1 MMKSIT
7 ITLFL
12 LGIFSFSCYSQT
24 KTYTTTK
31 LEKSSI
37 KIDGNF
43 NDKDWNKITWEGN
56 FTQYEP
62 NEGEKPS
69 QNTEFKILYDNNNLY
84 VAIKAYDTEPAKIE
98 KRMSRR
104 DSWDGDLVAIQL
116 DSYFDKKTAFIFAVS
131 ASGVRSDAVTTNDD
145 VNNDDSTWDPLWEV
159 KTSITS
165 DGWNAEM
172 KIPLSQLRFNNK
184 VHKTW
189 GLEVV
194 RFYFR
199 NKEWNMWQYIPQ
211 KSSGWVSR
219 FGELNGIS
227 NLKPKR
233 QIEISPYFSS
243 KLELYE
249 KENGNPY
256 ADGKDIILN
265 AGVDGKIGI
274 TNNLT
279 LDFAINPDFGQVEAD
294 PSEVNLTAFETFFS
308 EKRPFFVEGS
318 NITDYQITPGGSPW
332 ARDNLFYSRRL
343 GSSPH
348 YYPNIANNEYVKMPE
363 NSRILGALKLTG
375 KTKSGLSIGIIES
388 LTNKEFAKIN
398 SNENERKEEVE
409 PFTNFFATRLQ
420 KDMNEGNTIF
430 GGMLT
435 STYRFINN
443 PNLDF
448 LNTSALTSGL
458 DFKQFLKD
466 KKYYISANLVAS
478 KIDGSTNAISEQQL
492 SSRRY
497 FQRPDADYLQYDST
511 RTTLSGYG
519 GNLTFGKQSNKGLR
533 YAANLTWRSPCL
545 ELNDIGYMR
554 RANNI
559 FQYVWGG
566 YKITKPF
573 SIFRQAG
580 INANEWSGW
589 DYGGTSTFFGG
600 NISTW
605 FQLKNFWSISLSAT
619 KETENVDNSI
629 LRGGPAMITPGSFNY
644 NIGMGTNSTKKLTLN
659 LSFYNS
665 YGNNKSS
672 SGYGIFAFINYRP
685 INILSISLAP
695 HYNANKSDL
704 QYISTQNMNNDTRY
718 IFGNIDQKTLSVT
731 MRVNLNITPD
741 FTIQY
746 YGAPFVSSGLYSDYK
761 KITDS
766 KNNIYE
772 NRFHSFGENE
782 IEYLLE
788 NEMYE
793 INEIG
798 SASNYYFGKP
808 DFNYKQ
814 FRSNL
819 VLRWEYK
826 PGSLLYLVW
835 SQDKTNYN
843 SSNGEFDIKENLKDM
858 FKVSAFDVI
867 LLKLSYR
874 FIK

>member
-1 MMKSIT
+1 MKKIT
-7 ITLFL
+7 STILIINMSFL
-12 LGIFSFSCYSQT
+12 ISLAQV
-24 KTYTTTK
+24 KTYTTSK

-43 NDKDWNKITWEGN
+43 DDYDWNKITWEGN

-84 VAIKAYDTEPAKIE
+84 VAIKAYDTEPQKIE

-116 DSYFDKKTAFIFAVS
+116 DSYFDKKTAFVFAVS

-159 KTSITS
+159 KTHITK

-172 KIPLSQLRFNNK
+172 RIPLSQLRFNNK
-184 VHKTW
+184 IHKTW

-219 FGELNGIS
+219 FGQLKGIS
-227 NLKPKR
+227 NIKPKR

-243 KLELYE
+243 KVELYE
-249 KENGNPY
+249 KEDGNPY
-256 ADGKDIILN
+256 ADGKDFILN

-294 PSEVNLTAFETFFS
+294 PSQVNLTAFETFFS

-348 YYPNIANNEYVKMPE
+348 YYPNTLSNEYIKMPE
-363 NSRILGALKLTG
+363 NTRILGALKLTG
-375 KTKSGLSIGIIES
+375 KTKKGLSIGIIES
-388 LTNKEFAKIN
+388 LTNKEFAKI
-398 SNENERKEEVE
+398 SNNGKERKEEVE
-409 PFTNFFATRLQ
+409 PFANFFAGRLQ
-420 KDMNEGNTIF
+420 KDMNDGNTIF
-430 GGMLT
+430 GGMIT
-435 STYRFINN
+435 STYRFIENS
-443 PNLDF
+443 NLDF
-448 LNTSALTSGL
+448 MNTSALTGGF
-458 DFKQFLKD
+458 DFKQFFKD
-466 KKYYISANLVAS
+466 KKYFLSANVIGS
-478 KIDGSTNAISEQQL
+478 QIYGSTNAISEQQL

-497 FQRPDADYLQYDST
+497 FQRPDANYFEYDST
-511 RTTLSGYG
+511 RTSLSGYG
-519 GNLTFGKQSNKGLR
+519 GNINIGKQANNGLR
-533 YAANLTWRSPCL
+533 YAANLTWRSPGV
-545 ELNDIGYMR
+545 ELNDVGYIR
-554 RANNI
+554 RSNNI
-559 FQYVWGG
+559 FQYVWAG

-600 NISTW
+600 NISSW
-605 FQLKNFWSISLSAT
+605 LQFKNFWSVSLSAT
-619 KETENVDNSI
+619 KETKNVDNSI
-629 LRGGPAMITPGSFNY
+629 LRGGPALITPGSFNY
-644 NIGMGTNSTKKLTLN
+644 NIGMGTNSTKKLSLH
-659 LSFYNS
+659 LSFFDN
-665 YGNNKSS
+665 YGGNKSARN
-672 SGYGIFAFINYRP
+672 YGLFAFINYQP
-685 INILSISLAP
+685 INILSISLASN
-695 HYNANKSDL
+695 YSANNSDL
-704 QYISTQNMNNDTRY
+704 QYISTEYIENSSKY
-718 IFGNIDQKTLSVT
+718 IFGSISQKTLSVT
-731 MRVNLNITPD
+731 MRINLNITPD

-746 YGAPFVSSGLYSDYK
+746 YGAPFISSALYSDYK
-761 KITDS
+761 NITDS
-766 KNNIYE
+766 KNDTYE
-772 NRFHSFGENE
+772 NRFHIFNENE
-782 IEYLLE
+782 INYLT
-788 NEMYE
+788 NDEMFE
-793 INEIG
+793 VNEIG
-798 SASNYYFGKP
+798 SYSNYYFGKP

-835 SQDKTNYN
+835 SQDKTDY
-843 SSNGEFDIKENLKDM
+843 SSDGEFNFKDNIKDM
-858 FKVSAFDVI
+858 FKISALDVI

>member
-1 MMKSIT
+1 MKKNIL
-7 ITLFL
+7 IIILFVFTNIATY
-12 LGIFSFSCYSQT
+12 GQVKS
-24 KTYTTTK
+24 YTTKKIT
-31 LEKSSI
+31 KSSI
-37 KIDGNF
+37 KIDGII
-43 NDKDWNKITWEGN
+43 DDADWEKVSWEGN
-56 FTQYEP
+56 FIQYEP

-84 VAIKAYDTEPAKIE
+84 VAIKAYDTDIHEIE

-116 DSYFDKKTAFIFAVS
+116 DSYFDKKTAFVFAVS

-145 VNNDDSTWDPLWEV
+145 VNNDDNTWDPLWDA
-159 KTSITS
+159 KTHVTKE
-165 DGWNAEM
+165 GWNAEM
-172 KIPLSQLRFNNK
+172 RIPLSQLRFNNK

-194 RFYFR
+194 RYFFR

-219 FGELNGIS
+219 FGKLNGIS
-227 NLKPKR
+227 NIKPKR

-243 KLELYE
+243 KIELYE
-249 KENGNPY
+249 KEENNPY
-256 ADGKDIILN
+256 ADGKDFIFN
-265 AGVDGKIGI
+265 AGVDGKIGV

-318 NITDYQITPGGSPW
+318 NITNYQITPGGSPW
-332 ARDNLFYSRRL
+332 SRDNLFYSRRL
-343 GSSPH
+343 GSQPS
-348 YYPNIANNEYVKMPE
+348 YYPNIANNEYIKMPE
-363 NSRILGALKLTG
+363 NSRIIGAIKLTG
-375 KTKSGLSIGIIES
+375 KTKKGVSIGIIES

-398 SNENERKEEVE
+398 SSGNERKEEVE

-430 GGMLT
+430 GGMIT
-435 STYRFINN
+435 STYRFIDN

-448 LNTSALTSGL
+448 LNTSALTGGL
-458 DFKQFLKD
+458 DFKQFFND
-466 KKYYISANLVAS
+466 KKYFVSANL
-478 KIDGSTNAISEQQL
+478 IGSQVNGSVNAISEQQL

-497 FQRPDADYLQYDST
+497 YQRPDANYIQYDST
-511 RTTLSGYG
+511 RTSLSGYG
-519 GNLTFGKQSNKGLR
+519 GNINFGKQSNKGLR
-533 YAANLTWRSPCL
+533 YAANLTWRSPGV
-545 ELNDIGYMR
+545 ELNDIGYIR
-554 RANNI
+554 RSNNI
-559 FQYVWGG
+559 FQYIWAG

-573 SIFRQAG
+573 SIFRQAS

-600 NISTW
+600 NVSGW
-605 FQLKNFWSISLSAT
+605 LQLKNFWSVNLSIT
-619 KETENVDNSI
+619 SEKENVDNSI

-644 NIGMGTNSTKKLTLN
+644 NINIGSNSTKKLFVNTG
-659 LSFYNS
+659 FYNS
-665 YGNNKSS
+665 YGNDASS
-672 SGYGIFAFINYRP
+672 NSYGIYTNIQYRP
-685 INILSISLAP
+685 LNILSISVSP
-695 HYNANKSDL
+695 HYNFNNSEL
-704 QYISTQNMNNDTRY
+704 QYITEESYNDEARY
-718 IFGNIDQKTLSVT
+718 IFSGIEQQTFSMTIRID
-731 MRVNLNITPD
+731 LNITPD

-746 YGAPFVSSGLYSDYK
+746 YGAPFISSGLYSDYK

-766 KNNIYE
+766 KNETYE
-772 NRFHSFGENE
+772 NRFHLFNENE
-782 IEYLLE
+782 INYFVNDEMFGISE
-788 NEMYE
+788 NGNNTYD
-793 INEIG
+793 
-798 SASNYYFGKP
+798 YYFGKN
-808 DFNYKQ
+808 DYNYKQ

-835 SQDKTNYN
+835 SQDKTDY
-843 SSNGEFDIKENLKDM
+843 SSDGNFNLGNNIKDM
-858 FKVSAFDVI
+858 FKVRALDVI

-874 FIK
+874 FIQ